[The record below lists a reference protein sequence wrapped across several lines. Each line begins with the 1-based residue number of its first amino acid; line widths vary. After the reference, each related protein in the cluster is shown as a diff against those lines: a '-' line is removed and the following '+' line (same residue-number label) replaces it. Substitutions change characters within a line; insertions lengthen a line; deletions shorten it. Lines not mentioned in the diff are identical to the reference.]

1 MMSNTNQKITV
12 FLDYVGRS
20 VFGEVVES
28 EDVNILKIK
37 NPVILH
43 VPPVDQSG
51 KMAVQ
56 LFPLFFREFLADKS
70 EDVIFSYQKDKITSS
85 NIESIDFRLLAQ
97 YGQLFNKNNVVV
109 NSEQQNQQ
117 SNNSSN
123 DVIKLF
129 DE

>member
-1 MMSNTNQKITV
+1 MSNTNQKIAV
-12 FLDYVGRS
+12 FLDYVGRT
-20 VFGEVVES
+20 VFGEISES
-28 EDVNILKIK
+28 NDVNVLNIK

-51 KMAVQ
+51 RMAVQ

-70 EDVIFSYQKDKITSS
+70 EDVVFSYQKDKITLT

-97 YGQLFNKNNVVV
+97 YGQLFNKNNTIV
-109 NSEQQNQQ
+109 SSDQQNQQ
-117 SNNSSN
+117 NQNT
-123 DVIKLF
+123 DTVINLF

>member
-1 MMSNTNQKITV
+1 MSNTNQKITV

>member
-1 MMSNTNQKITV
+1 MMSNTNQKIAV
-12 FLDYVGRS
+12 FLDYVGRTI
-20 VFGEVVES
+20 FGEVAES
-28 EDVNILKIK
+28 NDVNTFNIK
-37 NPVILH
+37 NPVILN
-43 VPPVDQSG
+43 VPPVDQAG

-70 EDVIFSYQKDKITSS
+70 EDVIFSYQKDKITFS

-97 YGQLFNKNNVVV
+97 YGQLFNKNNVIV

-117 SNNSSN
+117 TNSSSN